1 MKKIH
6 LKLGIVA
13 LVTAGLVGTVG
24 CSSDD
29 HNYLTKVDVETP
41 EPEGPEEP
49 GEAAEKATIKVEIVS
64 VGEES
69 VTFKLA
75 TTHAEK
81 VHYLI
86 EKKGV
91 EVTHTQV
98 KEQGVLVEDA
108 TAEQVAEGLEAD
120 QEYVL
125 YALAINKED
134 VATFDAKG
142 TAFTTKKALDISLI
156 ISDVDATHERVIFTI
171 TPTGAVKMRYMV
183 VEKSAMQGRTMTAE
197 EVMEEGFSI
206 VKVDG
211 PSTLKPKVTKPN
223 TDYIIYVAGISASDT
238 HLIVQEEVKTKDESE
253 APIDEELK
261 VMTQMNFVG
270 DEVGHTVA
278 YDLYLANDQ
287 WDVQFVVAAAQADED
302 ILKEGRYVLNA
313 SQRPGRPG
321 ADEVSKTFTIKNKQ
335 TNAQDTDIDYGEIR
349 IAKTSAT
356 AYKVEIEMVRR
367 TDVTKRFKAVF
378 EGVPV
383 KGYPRP

>member
-6 LKLGIVA
+6 LKLGVLT
-13 LVTAGLVGTVG
+13 LVTAGLIGTVS

-29 HNYLTKVDVETP
+29 HNYLTKVDIEIP
-41 EPEGPEEP
+41 GPEGPEEP
-49 GEAAEKATIKVEIVS
+49 SEGAEKATIKVEIVS
-64 VGEES
+64 VEEES

-91 EVTHTQV
+91 EVTVDQV
-98 KEQGVLVEDA
+98 KEQGVVVEDA
-108 TAEQVAEGLEAD
+108 TAEQVAEGLEPE

-134 VATFDAKG
+134 VITFDAKG
-142 TAFTTKKALDISLI
+142 VSFTTKKALDISLI

-183 VEKSAMQGRTMTAE
+183 VEKSAMEGREMTAE

-206 VKVDG
+206 IKVDG

-223 TDYIIYVAGISASDT
+223 TEYIIYVAGISASDT

-253 APIDEELK
+253 APVDEELK

-278 YDLYLANDQ
+278 YDLYMSNDQ

-302 ILKEGRYVLNA
+302 ILKEGRYIRNA
-313 SQRPGRPG
+313 SQGLGRPG
-321 ADEVSKTFTIKNKQ
+321 ADEVGKSFQIKNKQ
-335 TNAQDTDIDYGEIR
+335 TGDLDTDIDYGEIR

-356 AYKVEIEMVRR
+356 AYKVEVDMVRK